1 MTDQLSP
8 LRTALVVG
16 VAALIG
22 AGALWLH
29 LTRPHGEPGLTPG
42 VLPAC
47 DSPYTRRLLR
57 RTIEQA
63 PAAHAAGLQ
72 VLRLG
77 FMRHHLDGVRD
88 TSQLPARVCEAEV
101 FANAGRRTLG
111 FSLEWTD
118 AEKNEVWLSVP
129 QLPW

>member
-1 MTDQLSP
+1 MTEHPSAI
-8 LRTALVVG
+8 RTLLVVA
-16 VAALIG
+16 VAGLVG

-29 LTRPHGEPGLTPG
+29 ATKPRGPAGLTPG

-47 DSPYTRRLLR
+47 DSPFTRTLLK
-57 RTIEQA
+57 QA
-63 PAAHAAGLQ
+63 PAVHAAGLK

-77 FMRHHLDGVRD
+77 FMQHHLDSVRD
-88 TSQLPARVCEAEV
+88 ASGLPTRVCEAEV

-111 FSLEWTD
+111 FSLEWTGAD
-118 AEKNEVWLSVP
+118 KDEVWLSVP